1 MVTFCVLRKF
11 MVTRFF
17 WFVVSVVLVVLDVLR
32 AFSILFFAVFA
43 LWLSCIVAD
52 R

>member
-17 WFVVSVVLVVLDVLR
+17 WFVVLVVLDVLR